1 MSVRYP
7 HLSKSWR
14 IAPVRDPRRDRHG
27 LKLGSDFWKCCRNDS
42 PVRTFSFK
50 LEVRLWIRWHRSYS
64 SSTERNKDSCN
75 PKKTRTL
82 AKVCFFLDLL
92 TLFLW
97 VLFSESLSTPFLHH
111 SRLFCCRGS
120 RTITAGHVVYA
131 CTRAREKKKDISG
144 DKWNQKPRYM
154 GSFECLSITFLVTQT
169 PPWLNPDDARSCFPG
184 DRAYKGDTGPPLDG
198 VMSIERNE
206 YSSRAHCNLLW
217 HGCGITSFDQ
227 TGIESVVLKK

>member
-97 VLFSESLSTPFLHH
+97 VLFSESLST
-111 SRLFCCRGS
+111 
-120 RTITAGHVVYA
+120 
-131 CTRAREKKKDISG
+131 
-144 DKWNQKPRYM
+144 
-154 GSFECLSITFLVTQT
+154 
-169 PPWLNPDDARSCFPG
+169 RSCTTVG
-184 DRAYKGDTGPPLDG
+184 SSAAVEAGLSLQVMWSTHAHEHARKEGYKWRQVKPKTTLYG
-198 VMSIERNE
+198 
-206 YSSRAHCNLLW
+206 
-217 HGCGITSFDQ
+217 
-227 TGIESVVLKK
+227 